1 MADLLFGLPLRQRR
15 ARIYRYND
23 SILICSN
30 QKLRTRY
37 RFGRASI
44 EYNTN
49 LRDEFTEENKFLL
62 RSETNR
68 PSPDS
73 TTILCKCWLT
83 ASSFSC
89 RRYNWI
95 RQIHRFTGSP
105 WHGRHVENNHSANS
119 RKIALWDTNCR
130 PLARHCKWFL
140 HHVLTVNQGL
150 TNLPSNRT
158 LNNVLKSSD

>member
-49 LRDEFTEENKFLL
+49 LRDEFTEE
-62 RSETNR
+62 
-68 PSPDS
+68 
-73 TTILCKCWLT
+73 
-83 ASSFSC
+83 
-89 RRYNWI
+89 
-95 RQIHRFTGSP
+95 
-105 WHGRHVENNHSANS
+105 
-119 RKIALWDTNCR
+119 KI
-130 PLARHCKWFL
+130 
-140 HHVLTVNQGL
+140 VI
-150 TNLPSNRT
+150 T
-158 LNNVLKSSD
+158 L